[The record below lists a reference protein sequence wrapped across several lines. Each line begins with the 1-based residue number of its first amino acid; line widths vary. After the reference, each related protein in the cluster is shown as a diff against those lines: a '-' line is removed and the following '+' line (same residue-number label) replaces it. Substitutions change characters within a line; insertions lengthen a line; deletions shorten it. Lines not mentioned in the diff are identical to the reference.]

1 MKKKIFIIF
10 CVFLVLI
17 TIGLGFAVNYL
28 FNYAVVVSEKD
39 FIKSENKAKFEEK
52 WVFAKGNQ
60 TELTLKNDGLKLKA
74 RYVTQPKQTSK
85 TVIIAH
91 GYMSEGDSMGE
102 FADYFYSLGY
112 DVLVPDNRGHG
123 KSEGDYIGFGW
134 LDRLDYV
141 KWIDQI
147 IEKKGQNEEIL
158 LFGVSMGASTVMM
171 TSGEKLPPQVKGIIA
186 DCGYDTV
193 EHELE
198 FQIKE
203 MFNLPS
209 FPLVPLTSLYTKM
222 KVGYSF
228 KEASA
233 VDQLKKNELPLL
245 LIHGDKDDFVPT
257 DFVYPLYEATQGPK
271 ELVLFEG
278 AGHAMSYSTD
288 KEKYESTIENFLQKN
303 NL

>member
-91 GYMSEGDSMGE
+91 GYMSEGDLMGE

-147 IEKKGQNEEIL
+147 IG
-158 LFGVSMGASTVMM
+158 
-171 TSGEKLPPQVKGIIA
+171 
-186 DCGYDTV
+186 
-193 EHELE
+193 
-198 FQIKE
+198 
-203 MFNLPS
+203 
-209 FPLVPLTSLYTKM
+209 SL
-222 KVGYSF
+222 S
-228 KEASA
+228 
-233 VDQLKKNELPLL
+233 NR
-245 LIHGDKDDFVPT
+245 T
-257 DFVYPLYEATQGPK
+257 D
-271 ELVLFEG
+271 
-278 AGHAMSYSTD
+278 
-288 KEKYESTIENFLQKN
+288 ESDI
-303 NL
+303 